1 MYHQN
6 LKTSKLLFKLGLL
19 EIIVPESIFKNFQ
32 VTIQDIIFVNSCII
46 ITNLKTSKLLFK
58 FGKIVVSTGEHLFK
72 NFQVTIQ
79 VKNGVKSA
87 LSMIL
92 FKNFQVTIQVDEK
105 GKVYIKYS

>member
-1 MYHQN
+1 M
-6 LKTSKLLFKLGLL
+6 
-19 EIIVPESIFKNFQ
+19 
-32 VTIQDIIFVNSCII
+32 
-46 ITNLKTSKLLFK
+46 
-58 FGKIVVSTGEHLFK
+58 STGEHLFK